1 MSKKL
6 LGWVIVIAV
15 IAILGIWMKNGYN
28 AMVVAQENVENAWGQ
43 VQTSYQHR
51 ADLVPQLVGVVQGVA
66 EQEQAVI
73 VGAMEARAKA
83 TSVNIDP
90 SNMTEE
96 QLKNFQ
102 QVQGDL
108 SQAMNRLMVAVER
121 YPEIKSNANF
131 SQLQS
136 QLEGIAN
143 RITVAR
149 KAFNDEAKVYN
160 TLIRKFPNNLVAM
173 MFSFERKPYF
183 EAEAGAEKAPEVK
196 FDFNKKAN

>member
-1 MSKKL
+1 M
-6 LGWVIVIAV
+6 IAV

>member
-15 IAILGIWMKNGYN
+15 IEILGIWMKNGYN

>member
-6 LGWVIVIAV
+6 LTWVIVIAV

-28 AMVVAQENVENAWGQ
+28 GMVVAQENVENAWGQ
-43 VQTSYQHR
+43 VQASYQHR

-66 EQEQAVI
+66 EQEQSVI
-73 VGAMEARAKA
+73 IGAMEARAKA
-83 TSVNIDP
+83 TSVTIDP

-136 QLEGIAN
+136 QLEGVAN

-183 EAEAGAEKAPEVK
+183 EAESGAEKAPEVK

>member
-108 SQAMNRLMVAVER
+108 SQAMNRLMAAVER